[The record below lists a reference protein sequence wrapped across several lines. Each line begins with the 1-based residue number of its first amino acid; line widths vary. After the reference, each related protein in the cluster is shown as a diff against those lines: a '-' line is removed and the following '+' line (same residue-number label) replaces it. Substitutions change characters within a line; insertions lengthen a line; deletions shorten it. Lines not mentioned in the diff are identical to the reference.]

1 MTIKRISGVNTTR
14 NKSSLRRRR
23 LLIRR
28 VKKKMDAFVVK
39 EMLGK
44 NWMLFFFIRMRHIK
58 RGEWKT
64 TTSALID
71 DTHAHTLYIYIY
83 MTSKLV

>member
-1 MTIKRISGVNTTR
+1 
-14 NKSSLRRRR
+14 
-23 LLIRR
+23 
-28 VKKKMDAFVVK
+28 MDAFVVK

-71 DTHAHTLYIYIY
+71 DTHAHTHTIYIYI
-83 MTSKLV
+83 

>member
-1 MTIKRISGVNTTR
+1 MIEYFVKQ
-14 NKSSLRRRR
+14 KQLSSRR
-23 LLIRR
+23 LLRR
-28 VKKKMDAFVVK
+28 VKKKMDAFIVK
-39 EMLGK
+39 EMGK

-71 DTHAHTLYIYIY
+71 DTRTHTIYIY
-83 MTSKLV
+83 DE

>member
-1 MTIKRISGVNTTR
+1 MIVALLYDYKE
-14 NKSSLRRRR
+14 NKCEYYSKQKQFNSRR
-23 LLIRR
+23 LLRR
-28 VKKKMDAFVVK
+28 VKKKMDAFIVK
-39 EMLGK
+39 EMGK

-71 DTHAHTLYIYIY
+71 DAHAHTIYI
-83 MTSKLV
+83 

>member
-14 NKSSLRRRR
+14 NKSSLIRRRR

-44 NWMLFFFIRMRHIK
+44 NWMLFFFSRMRHIK

-83 MTSKLV
+83 I